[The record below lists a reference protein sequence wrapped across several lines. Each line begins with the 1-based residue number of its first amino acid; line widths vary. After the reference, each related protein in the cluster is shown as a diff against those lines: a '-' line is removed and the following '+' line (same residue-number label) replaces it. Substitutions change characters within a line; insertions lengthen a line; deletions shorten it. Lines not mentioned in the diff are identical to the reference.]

1 MRVLTSVLT
10 QILAGIVRLRH
21 DVFLLRLKL
30 AMLRLCFGELK
41 EASRWTNPTIK

>member
-30 AMLRLCFGELK
+30 AMLRLCIG
-41 EASRWTNPTIK
+41 NPMRRQDGQILR